1 MISSIFQV
9 PLIDSEILS
18 NLMDSGMGPTTTLGN
33 TAVGSSSTVGTQCPS
48 TSSSRRES
56 TMSCD
61 SGYYLSLPSSRRAS
75 SLSDPI
81 SRRDSA
87 MSECGDNL
95 SSFMLPH
102 DTCGVGPVTTT
113 TTSCCTVATAASSTA
128 AAISRRDSNMSN
140 DSGAGS
146 FLSVE
151 SARQAGSVSSGC
163 PSDGSTDSLVEQ
175 DLRNLS
181 LSVTE
186 KLWNE

>member
-1 MISSIFQV
+1 MGQTTSSGISGGI
-9 PLIDSEILS
+9 
-18 NLMDSGMGPTTTLGN
+18 N
-33 TAVGSSSTVGTQCPS
+33 STVGTQCPS
-48 TSSSRRES
+48 SSSSRRES

-81 SRRDSA
+81 SRRDST
-87 MSECGDNL
+87 MSECENM
-95 SSFMLPH
+95 SSFILPH
-102 DTCGVGPVTTT
+102 DGGCGGGGVGGSGGGVNISCIGPIT
-113 TTSCCTVATAASSTA
+113 TTSCVGPGST
-128 AAISRRDSNMSN
+128 AISRRDSSMSN
-140 DSGAGS
+140 DSGSSS

-151 SARQAGSVSSGC
+151 SARQPGSVSSGC